1 MRRNDELN
9 KRWAGLVKKLNLR
22 FDQDFE
28 LEGILFMI
36 GLQELNQFDRKLNK
50 DQKMDVMH
58 IAVCTLLA
66 PYGYYKFIG
75 RDEEGWPHFEATDT
89 LPHLKPMQQHSLIKE
104 AVLEYFRDF
113 VAEDRKSS

>member
-1 MRRNDELN
+1 MKRNEELN
-9 KRWAGLVKKLNLR
+9 IRWAELVKKLNLR

-28 LEGILFMI
+28 LDGILFMI
-36 GLQELNQFDRKLNK
+36 GLQELNQFERKLNK

-104 AVLEYFRDF
+104 AILEYLQEFGT
-113 VAEDRKSS
+113 EKQE